1 MPGRHGTQGESMA
14 RADVLVLG
22 AGMVGV
28 CTALHLRRRGLS
40 VVLMDR
46 RAPGEETSFGNAGVI
61 EGSALFPV
69 SFPRDLAVLVRH
81 ALKLAPQSNYRLGA
95 LPGLMP
101 WLAAYFQASGT
112 AGLARSARDLRPL
125 MARARDAHR
134 PLAEAAGASGLLRP
148 TGWVKIYRS
157 DADYASAEPERLL
170 ARELNV
176 AFEVLDPDGVLKL
189 EPHLR
194 PDFVRATFWP
204 ECDNCSDPGGLVKAY
219 AALFEREGGLFVR
232 GDARSL
238 VRNGSRWRVD
248 SEAGPVSGDLAVL
261 CLGPWSMDLFRP
273 FGLNLP
279 FAVKR
284 GYHIHLAPEP
294 GVTLSRAVVDRAGG
308 FCLQWTK
315 YGVRATTGIEFA
327 RRDDPPDR
335 RQPDLVAPLARRLL
349 PLGAAREPEPWL
361 GRRPAFPDSK
371 PVVGA
376 APGQPGLF
384 LNFGHSHWGF
394 TLGPVTGLL
403 LAQMMTGDTP
413 FTDPAPYEA
422 ARFSA

>member
-1 MPGRHGTQGESMA
+1 MA
-14 RADVLVLG
+14 QADVLVLG

-28 CTALHLRRRGLS
+28 STALHLRRRGLS

-46 RAPGEETSFGNAGVI
+46 RGPGEETSFGNAGVI

-69 SFPRDLAVLVRH
+69 SFPRDVGVLVRH

-95 LPGLMP
+95 LPGLVP
-101 WLAAYFQASGT
+101 WLLAYFQASGD
-112 AGLARSARDLRPL
+112 AGLAASARDLRPL
-125 MARARDAHR
+125 MARARAEHR
-134 PLAEAAGASGLLRP
+134 IFADAAGADGLLNP

-157 DADYASAEPERLL
+157 EADYASAEPERLL

-176 AFEVLDPDGVLKL
+176 ACEELDPQGVLKL

-194 PDFVRATFWP
+194 PDFVRGSFWP

-219 AALFEREGGLFVR
+219 ADLFVREGGILLK

-238 VRNGSRWRVD
+238 KRTGGRWRVD
-248 SEAGPVSGDLAVL
+248 SDAGPVSGERAVL
-261 CLGPWSMDLFRP
+261 CLGPWSMDLFGR
-273 FGLNLP
+273 FGLKLP

-284 GYHIHLAPEP
+284 GYHVHLAPEP

-327 RRDDPPDR
+327 GRDDPPDR
-335 RQPDLVAPLARRLL
+335 RQADLVVPLARRLL
-349 PLGAAREPEPWL
+349 PLGAVRESEPWL

-376 APGQPGLF
+376 APRQPGLF

-403 LAQMMTGDTP
+403 LAQMMTGEAP
-413 FTDPAPYEA
+413 FTDPAPYA
-422 ARFSA
+422 AGRFG